1 MNKQELL
8 EYLKEL
14 ELDNKRC
21 SQEAKDEVS
30 RRDFDHIAFGV
41 WLAID
46 AIENNLKEDEVKC

>member
-14 ELDNKRC
+14 ELENKRC
-21 SQEAKDEVS
+21 SQEAKDDVS
-30 RRDFDHIAFGV
+30 RRDFDHIAFGI

-46 AIENNLKEDEVKC
+46 AIKDNLEEEAKC

>member
-8 EYLKEL
+8 EYLKEIEL
-14 ELDNKRC
+14 ENKRW
-21 SQEAKDEVS
+21 SQEAKDETS

-46 AIENNLKEDEVKC
+46 AIKDNLEEEAKC